1 MSTGPKAPMDI
12 PVIETVGLTRD
23 FGDFRAVDG
32 LDLVVRKGEMFALV
46 GPDGAGKTTTIRML
60 CGILRPSSGRVSI
73 LGRDLAREAAAVK
86 SDIGYLSQRFSLY
99 GDLTVDENIAFFAEI
114 HGVRDYATRREELL
128 EFSRLAPFRKRLAER
143 LSGGMK
149 QKLALACTLVHSP
162 RLLLLDEPTTGV
174 DPVSRR
180 DFWKILSN
188 LLKTGITILMSTP
201 YLDEAERC
209 SRVGLMNAGRLMAAD
224 TPRAVKEMMKG
235 EVVEIVCSEIRR
247 AFGLLKGWPGAGEV
261 QMFGDRLNLVVGNA
275 VRDLPAV
282 LTRLSEAGIDVRDRR
297 VIPPSL
303 ENVFISVTG
312 PSGPADK
319 EVRS

>member
-1 MSTGPKAPMDI
+1 MDV
-12 PVIETVGLTRD
+12 PVIEATGLTRD
-23 FGDFRAVDG
+23 FGDLRAVDG
-32 LDLVVRKGEMFALV
+32 LDLAVLKGEMFALV

-60 CGILRPSSGRVSI
+60 CGILRPTSGRVSI
-73 LGRDLAREAAAVK
+73 LGRDLAREAAVVK

-114 HGVRDYATRREELL
+114 HGVRDYTARREELL
-128 EFSRLAPFRKRLAER
+128 EFSHLAAFRKRLAER

-209 SRVGLMNAGRLMAAD
+209 SRVGLMNAGRLVAAD
-224 TPRAVKEMMKG
+224 TPQAVKGMMKG
-235 EVVEIVCSEIRR
+235 EVVEIVCGEIQR

-261 QMFGDRLNLVVGNA
+261 QMFGDRLNLVVGDA
-275 VRDLPAV
+275 GRDLPAV
-282 LTRLSEAGIDVRDRR
+282 LARLSDAGIDVRDRR